1 VVTISEVMLFEIE
14 VIPEIIEDEKEGH
27 APLRER
33 CCRGAILGF
42 SNERNK
48 NMQPTDIDV
57 RSR

>member
-1 VVTISEVMLFEIE
+1 MLFEIE

-48 NMQPTDIDV
+48 NMQPTEIDV